1 MCNLFSKVTTQACTV
16 LPHFVLIV
24 ELKDKQRLAPLKK
37 NKNSQR
43 TLNVAMQKHENRFRT
58 TTERCH
64 AETRIIVQ
72 NICILN
78 VRVGYAQLA
87 I

>member
-37 NKNSQR
+37 K
-43 TLNVAMQKHENRFRT
+43 QKFTAN
-58 TTERCH
+58 TERRH
-64 AETRIIVQ
+64 AETRK
-72 NICILN
+72 
-78 VRVGYAQLA
+78 
-87 I
+87 